1 MGCDIH
7 LYIES
12 KTGLGDFGW
21 ESFGGRIDVG
31 RNYELFGLLAGVRGT
46 REALVAPRGLPG
58 DISVRAYKGLQSS
71 DLHCHSW
78 LSRKELR
85 AAIAQLTMDVDGEG
99 VEFASAE
106 WYAILA
112 AMKALKKAGRRVR
125 IVFAFDS

>member
-78 LSRKELR
+78 LSRRELR
-85 AAIAQLTMDVDGEG
+85 AAIAQLTMDVD
-99 VEFASAE
+99 VDVAWAE
-106 WYAILA
+106 SYTVLG
-112 AMKALKKAGRRVR
+112 AMKAPKAEGRTGR
-125 IVFAFDS
+125 IVFALDS